1 MSLFD
6 RLGLPGAWRALARY
20 TLLETD
26 FGEGVSFIR
35 LWERWKQDPV
45 RPKRL
50 HVVALSP
57 SLSDRQT
64 LRARLCAQTSPDQRA
79 LVDQLLAQ
87 WPLNL
92 PGTHRLDFEG
102 MSVTLTIGV
111 GPIERTLPRLAVAV
125 DAVLFSEGTPSQPG
139 GLAPVWLENL
149 PRVARD
155 RSRVWLALPEGKS
168 RRGCTEWTR
177 SLVSDV
183 QTSTDTML
191 RQDRSEAEA
200 RHAVVV
206 GAGVAGAGVAHCLA
220 LRGWRVQILDVRQRR
235 TQEHGGHRAAA
246 LTPMVTRD
254 DDVRARLSRAG
265 SLRAQARWSHVG
277 QEVLWR
283 CGALQLQRVS
293 GRIVDLA
300 RLAQGLGFPGEWVRY
315 VDRAQASEIAGLPLD
330 RGGLYFPTAARINPE
345 KLIEALLVL
354 PNIER
359 LDVQVERF
367 DKRNGFWEVMD
378 EVGEVRA
385 SAPELILA
393 GAFGTQDLL
402 RRSQRLEPCD
412 RLAAMHALGG
422 EITML
427 PRERLAGG
435 PRCIVSGDGYVLPSL
450 EGQCVVGSSY
460 VHGAER
466 IQASAAGARDNI
478 ARAAALLGQP
488 RLPEAFNNSRSGLTG
503 EAALEWEGALEG
515 ETPLKGWAGWRAVL
529 PGRLP
534 VVGPSAQEEGL
545 WLATGFASRGLT
557 WSSLAGDL
565 IASALNGEPLP
576 LERDIMDKIS
586 QT

>member
-6 RLGLPGAWRALARY
+6 RLGLPQVWRALARF

-35 LWERWKQDPV
+35 LWERWKQDPA

-50 HVVALSP
+50 HVVALSS
-57 SLSDRQT
+57 SLIDRQT
-64 LRARLCAQTSPDQRA
+64 LRARLCAQTSLDQHA
-79 LVDQLLAQ
+79 LVEQLLTQ

-102 MSVTLTIGV
+102 MAVTLTIAV
-111 GPIERTLPRLAVAV
+111 GPLARTLPRLAVAV
-125 DAVLFSEGTPSQPG
+125 DAVLFSDGAQSQSG
-139 GLAPVWLENL
+139 GLAPVWLESL
-149 PRVARD
+149 PRIARD
-155 RSRVWLALPEGKS
+155 PAQVWLALPEGAS
-168 RRGCTEWTR
+168 QRGCTEWAR
-177 SLVSDV
+177 SLAGDAH
-183 QTSTDTML
+183 TSTDNML
-191 RQDRSEAEA
+191 RQNRSENGA

-206 GAGVAGAGVAHCLA
+206 GAGIAGAGVAHCLA

-235 TQEHGGHRAAA
+235 AQEHGGHRAAA

-265 SLRAQARWSHVG
+265 SLRAQARWSHVS

-300 RLAQGLGFPGEWVRY
+300 GLAQGLGFPDEWVRY
-315 VDRAQASEIAGLPLD
+315 VDRAEASEIAGLSLD

-345 KLIEALLVL
+345 RLIEVLLAL

-359 LDVQVERF
+359 LEVQVERF
-367 DKRNGFWEVMD
+367 DKRNGLWEVMD

-402 RRSQRLEPCD
+402 RRSQRLEPRD

-427 PRERLAGG
+427 PRESLAGG

-466 IQASAAGARDNI
+466 MQTSAAGARDNI

-488 RLPEAFNNSRSGLTG
+488 RLPEA
-503 EAALEWEGALEG
+503 ALEWEASLE
-515 ETPLKGWAGWRAVL
+515 GWAGWRAVL

-534 VVGPSAQEEGL
+534 MVGPSAREEGL